1 MAAGGCRQ
9 HGACHLFEVTDR
21 DHRVAIAG
29 KYDFALLG
37 DFEMGRQRARR
48 LASDRP
54 TGGSSAASDGTAA
67 AMEERQLDLVAAGPA
82 DEVRLRP
89 VEGNVGC
96 QEAGVLRRIGVTQ
109 HHFQVAASPL
119 ERPSPGRQL
128 QQPVQRLGCGLEVGA

>member
-1 MAAGGCRQ
+1 QSFLMAVGGCRQ

-67 AMEERQLDLVAAGPA
+67 AMGERQLDLVAAGPA
-82 DEVRLRP
+82 GQGPLPP
-89 VEGNVGC
+89 VEGEDGP
-96 QEAGVLRRIGVTQ
+96 QA
-109 HHFQVAASPL
+109 
-119 ERPSPGRQL
+119 
-128 QQPVQRLGCGLEVGA
+128 